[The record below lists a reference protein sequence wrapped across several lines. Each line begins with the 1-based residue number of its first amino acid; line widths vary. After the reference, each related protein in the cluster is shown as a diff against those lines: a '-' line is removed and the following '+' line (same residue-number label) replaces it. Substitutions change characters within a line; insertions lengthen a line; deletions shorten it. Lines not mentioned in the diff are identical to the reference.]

1 MEYLL
6 KASAVIVLFYLCY
19 LFLLKKE
26 TFFQH
31 NRWFLFIGLVIALVF
46 PLLVIPIYIPIEP
59 SFIQETVYNPIPP
72 TNFIEATPIQKS
84 FDWSSL
90 ISMIYSVGLALFLIQ
105 FIFQFG
111 SLALLLIKN
120 SKVKDGIYTY
130 VIIES
135 KISPFSFFKWIV
147 YNPVIL
153 QENELDLILTHEKV
167 HANQLHSIDILLTQ
181 LACVIFW
188 FNPLIWLY
196 RKEVRQNLEYIAD
209 SETQTISENEK
220 EYQHLLLK
228 TGVAN
233 HNISLPN
240 NFYNSSIK
248 KRILMLNKS
257 RSNRKKQWRYA
268 LILPLLAGLL
278 MSVNT
283 EKVYIE
289 NNTNNETITKED
301 KVFSIITKDTKD
313 SELEHIINKFKQKE
327 ISLNFND
334 LKRNSNNEITNIAV
348 KLADTKY
355 ESNDNISIESF
366 IIYKELFEKKGSFIG
381 RYGNGTF
388 YLDLDSEYSKN
399 NPAIK
404 SFTNRI
410 NKLLA
415 KYNLTDKV
423 IEKYKITD
431 QKRIEIVFTKR
442 TTDNQLEDIIKT
454 LKSIDVIMVV
464 KRIKRDQ
471 NSEIKAIDIDFKT
484 KTGSTNYSAK
494 NNDGIKSFYFN
505 TKDDG
510 SFRVGTIKE
519 NVNILE
525 VTKVDNSPKQDSI
538 LVQADTNKTYVV
550 AKKDTV
556 YYGIIDSLE
565 IKRFSQEKP
574 NLFYENE
581 KNVKFTDYNEEI
593 ILHQPQVGYKV
604 ISNYTKKD
612 PEPLIIVDGKEASHD
627 MLKSLNAN
635 LIESMTVLKDKSA
648 IKKYGDKGKNGVII
662 MTTKADKTV
671 AITYKNTNSEIHF
684 SNEDN
689 LLYIL
694 DGKEISKS
702 DLQKVYSKE
711 TVSSLKV
718 LKEKEAKEKYG
729 EKGANGVV
737 EVISKNA
744 EKSPQNKT
752 TKKDNPWKIV
762 GEPKINSLTYIDDE
776 DPSKNGSFAYISKST
791 PDQILD
797 SHVNELKSIGIT
809 VKYSKLKRNKDGK
822 ITSIKISLIDNEGR
836 KNSAT
841 WKVTNGIPDIE
852 FGKSEGSLI
861 VRSK

>member
-6 KASAVIVLFYLCY
+6 KASAVIILFYLCY
-19 LFLLKKE
+19 VIFLKKE

-31 NRWFLFIGLVIALVF
+31 NRWFLFIGLVTAIVF
-46 PLLVIPIYIPIEP
+46 PMLVIPVYIIVEP
-59 SFIQETVYNPIPP
+59 QVIPEIAYNQIASA
-72 TNFIEATPIQKS
+72 NFIEATPVQKN
-84 FDWSSL
+84 FDWKAL
-90 ISMIYSVGLALFLIQ
+90 IPIGYSIGLALLFIQ

-130 VIIES
+130 VIIEN

-147 YNPVIL
+147 YNPDSL
-153 QENELDLILTHEKV
+153 KENELNLILTHEKV

-188 FNPLIWLY
+188 FNPLIWYY

-220 EYQHLLLK
+220 EYQRLLLK
-228 TGVAN
+228 TSVAN

-257 RSNRKKQWRYA
+257 KSNKKKQWRY
-268 LILPLLAGLL
+268 LLMLPLLAGLL

-289 NNTNNETITKED
+289 SNTNNETIPKED

-313 SELEHIINKFKQKE
+313 SELENIINKFKQKE

-355 ESNDNISIESF
+355 ESNNHISIESF

-388 YLDLDSEYSKN
+388 YLDTDSEYSKD

-410 NKLLA
+410 NKLLVS
-415 KYNLTDKV
+415 YNLTDKV
-423 IEKYKITD
+423 IEKSKVTD
-431 QKRIEIVFTKR
+431 PKRIEIVFTKK
-442 TTDNQLEDIIKT
+442 TTDNQLADIKKT

-471 NSEIKAIDIDFKT
+471 NSEITDIDIDFKT
-484 KTGSTNYSAK
+484 KTGSSNYSAK
-494 NNDGIKSFYFN
+494 NDDGIKSFYFN

-510 SFRVGTIKE
+510 SFRVGNTKE
-519 NVNILE
+519 NVNIVE
-525 VTKVDNSPKQDSI
+525 VIRVDNSPKQDSI
-538 LVQADTNKTYVV
+538 LVKTDTNKTFIV
-550 AKKDTV
+550 AKKDTL
-556 YYGIIDSLE
+556 YYGIVDSLE

-574 NLFYENE
+574 NLFYEGE

-593 ILHQPQVGYKV
+593 TLHQPQVGYKV
-604 ISNYTKKD
+604 ISNDTKKD
-612 PEPLIIVDGKEASHD
+612 SEPLIIIDNKEASHD

-635 LIESMTVLKDKSA
+635 HIESMTVLKDKSA
-648 IKKYGDKGKNGVII
+648 TKKYGDKGKNGVII
-662 MTTKADKTV
+662 MTTKADKNIATTS
-671 AITYKNTNSEIHF
+671 ASNTKNTTRTISM
-684 SNEDN
+684 STTYVDN
-689 LLYIL
+689 DNPLKNGTL
-694 DGKEISKS
+694 
-702 DLQKVYSKE
+702 VY
-711 TVSSLKV
+711 
-718 LKEKEAKEKYG
+718 
-729 EKGANGVV
+729 
-737 EVISKNA
+737 ISKNSTDA
-744 EKSPQNKT
+744 ILQVQKEHLEKS
-752 TKKDNPWKIV
+752 
-762 GEPKINSLTYIDDE
+762 G
-776 DPSKNGSFAYISKST
+776 IS
-791 PDQILD
+791 
-797 SHVNELKSIGIT
+797 
-809 VKYSKLKRNKDGK
+809 VKYSKIKRNKANH
-822 ITSIKISLIDNEGR
+822 IVSIKIALKNESDN
-836 KNSAT
+836 KTSAT
-841 WKVTNGIPDIE
+841 YKDDDGIPTIE
-852 FGKSEGSLI
+852 FGMGSGKLKVSTSTMHI
-861 VRSK
+861 D